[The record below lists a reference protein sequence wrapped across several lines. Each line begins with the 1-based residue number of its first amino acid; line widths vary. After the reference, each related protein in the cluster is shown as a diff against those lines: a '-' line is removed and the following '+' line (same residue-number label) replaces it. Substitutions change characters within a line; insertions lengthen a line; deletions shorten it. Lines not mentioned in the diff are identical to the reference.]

1 MNEISA
7 PDIVGHQTPRID
19 GEDKL
24 TGRATYTADWHVTG
38 MLHGYPVPATIAH
51 GTLEALELDE
61 SRAMPGVVDIL
72 HHRHFP
78 QLHRSPNSMK
88 HGDHVSEVRL
98 PFEDERI
105 YYHGQYIALVV
116 AETFEQAR
124 AAALCVQARYRRDP
138 DAMPGL
144 AQSDDQGVE
153 VDRYCRGEP
162 DVAFGMAPVILDETY
177 TIAPESH
184 MQLETHVTLA
194 EWHEREGRLVVHES
208 TQGVFYQRN
217 AMARIFDLPL
227 ECVEVISPYIGSG
240 FGNKLFMWP
249 HAVATAAA
257 ARLLGRP
264 VKTVLPRQQD
274 MMNAGNRPASRQRIR
289 LGADSEGRLLSI
301 HHDSISE
308 TSTVDRHVDA
318 CGGATPSAYACN
330 SVVTSQRVLEV
341 HHGTPCPMRAPGEV
355 SGLFALES
363 AIDELALALDMDP
376 LTLRLKN
383 YAHSDPQRGLPW
395 SSKQLDRCL
404 EGAAERFGWSARD
417 PRIGAMRDGDEI
429 IGQGMASATWFAGRQ
444 PCEARVEL
452 RGDGSV
458 FVACGTQDIG
468 TGTYTIIAQ
477 AVAELTGVTV
487 PRIEVKLGETSL
499 PAGPLS
505 GGSMTTASTLP
516 AVAAAVRDALDA
528 LKALATREDG
538 VFAGADP
545 ASLGVTQGALVADER
560 GAGFAEILGRHRL
573 GSVSGKGSAA
583 PGEERRQYSFR
594 SFGAHFVEVRWDPG
608 ISRLRVA
615 RVVSSIDVGRAV
627 NPLAARNQVEGAIA
641 MGIGMGLLERLEYD
655 PRDARL
661 INANLSDYRVPVHA
675 DMPEIDVELLDYP
688 DFRFNEFGARGIG
701 EIGLTGIAPAI
712 ANAVHHA
719 TGKRVRDLPISIE
732 TLLDSPLIMT

>member
-1 MNEISA
+1 MSEINDPA
-7 PDIVGHQTPRID
+7 IVGHQTPRID

-24 TGRATYTADWHVTG
+24 TGRATYTTDWQVTG

-61 SRAMPGVVDIL
+61 ARAMPGVVDIL

-78 QLHRSPNSMK
+78 ELQRSPNSMK
-88 HGDHVSEVRL
+88 HGDQVSEVRL

-116 AETFEQAR
+116 AETFDQAR
-124 AAALCVQARYRRDP
+124 AAALCVRARYRREHDVRPGLLSGDAEGETVDDYSRGDP
-138 DAMPGL
+138 DI
-144 AQSDDQGVE
+144 
-153 VDRYCRGEP
+153 
-162 DVAFGMAPVILDETY
+162 AFASAPVIHDATY

-184 MQLETHVTLA
+184 VPLEPHVTLA
-194 EWHEREGRLVVHES
+194 EWHGSEPRLIVHES
-208 TQGVFYQRN
+208 TQGIFYERN
-217 AMARIFDLPL
+217 ALARIFDLSA
-227 ECVEVISPYIGSG
+227 ERVEVISHYIGSG

-274 MMNAGNRPASRQRIR
+274 MMSTGQRPASRQRIR
-289 LGADSEGRLLSI
+289 LAADPDGRLMAI
-301 HHDSISE
+301 HHDSTSE
-308 TSTVDRHVDA
+308 TSLVDRHVDA
-318 CGGATPSAYACN
+318 CGGATPSAYACDN
-330 SVVTSQRVLEV
+330 VATRQRLLAVN
-341 HHGTPCPMRAPGEV
+341 HGTPCPMRAPGEV
-355 SGLFALES
+355 SGIFALES
-363 AIDELALALDMDP
+363 AIDELALELDMDP
-376 LTLRLKN
+376 LALRLRN
-383 YAHSDPQRGLPW
+383 YADHDPQRDLPW
-395 SSKQLDRCL
+395 SSKQLDVCL
-404 EGAAERFGWSARD
+404 KGAAERFGWAARD
-417 PRIGAMRDGDEI
+417 PRIGAMRKGDEI
-429 IGQGMASATWFAGRQ
+429 IGYGMASATWFAGRQ
-444 PCEARVEL
+444 PCEARVEI
-452 RGDGSV
+452 RADGSLLA
-458 FVACGTQDIG
+458 ACGTQDIG
-468 TGTYTIIAQ
+468 TGTYTIVAQ
-477 AVAELTGVTV
+477 AVAELTGVPV
-487 PRIEVKLGETSL
+487 ASIDVRLGETSL

-505 GGSMTTASTLP
+505 GGSMTTATALP
-516 AVAAAVRDALDA
+516 AVAAATRDALDA
-528 LKALATREDG
+528 LQEIAIG
-538 VFAGADP
+538 PGGHFAGHDR
-545 ASLGVTQGALVADER
+545 ASLEVKEGALVAKGQR
-560 GAGFAEILGRHRL
+560 AGFAEILARHRL

-583 PGEERRQYSFR
+583 PGGERRQYSFR

-661 INANLSDYRVPVHA
+661 INANLADYRVPVHA
-675 DMPEIDVELLDYP
+675 DMPDVDVELLDYP

-719 TGKRVRDLPISIE
+719 TGKRVRDLPITIE